1 MHARRRCYF
10 RSTHNANTSMNC
22 CCNCCFLLS
31 LLLRFGKHL
40 ALFVSKCLTAGW
52 WLQVACCCCSL
63 NGVDYRYRSA
73 FNFRDSKDFA
83 TVNIFVLNDPQAL
96 LYRSNIIFSF
106 ISLVAGRKYC
116 YRTLIERTLESKEE
130 ILSYIGNY
138 VCCFHSLKSIFSP
151 FL

>member
-1 MHARRRCYF
+1 MVLIIGTEVHLILEIQWDRHTCIY
-10 RSTHNANTSMNC
+10 
-22 CCNCCFLLS
+22 FLLS
-31 LLLRFGKHL
+31 LPFIYCN
-40 ALFVSKCLTAGW
+40 VSFIFIYFAYSG
-52 WLQVACCCCSL
+52 
-63 NGVDYRYRSA
+63 GV
-73 FNFRDSKDFA
+73 DFA
-83 TVNIFVLNDPQAL
+83 TVNIFVLNYPQAL

-106 ISLVAGRKYC
+106 VSLVAGRKYC